1 MSLAVAEALL
11 LREDY
16 DALWRSARS
25 GETVLAKIMFVPDKV
40 MKREDSTPE
49 RSWRHFNL
57 GVRRG
62 LTQSPHSVYTEALEA
77 I

>member
-16 DALWRSARS
+16 DALWRDP

-40 MKREDSTPE
+40 MKRGDSTPE
-49 RSWRHFNL
+49 RSWRRFNL

-62 LTQSPHSVYTEALEA
+62 LKQSPHSVHTEALEA